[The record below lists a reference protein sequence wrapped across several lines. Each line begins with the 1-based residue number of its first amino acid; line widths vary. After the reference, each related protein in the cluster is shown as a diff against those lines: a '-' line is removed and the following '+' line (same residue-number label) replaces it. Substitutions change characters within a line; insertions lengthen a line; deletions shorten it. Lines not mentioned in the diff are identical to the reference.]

1 LAEKAN
7 AMKYPKYEYVAE
19 DSLCHF
25 EFTSVGIKGRIT
37 KIDKKLEQF
46 KTKVLFPKKLEMAN
60 RILSRAKL
68 PL

>member
-1 LAEKAN
+1 
-7 AMKYPKYEYVAE
+7 M
-19 DSLCHF
+19 D
-25 EFTSVGIKGRIT
+25 IKQLNERKIPIV

-60 RILSRAKL
+60 HILGMTKL